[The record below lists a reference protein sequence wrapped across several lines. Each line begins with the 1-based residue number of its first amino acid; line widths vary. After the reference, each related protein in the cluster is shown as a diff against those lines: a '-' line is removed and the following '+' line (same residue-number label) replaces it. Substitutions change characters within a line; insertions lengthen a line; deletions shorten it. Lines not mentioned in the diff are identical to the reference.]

1 MQHRL
6 NQNDVTNRVNVE
18 SAPQVRDAVLD
29 IFAHR
34 YPGEDFSHLG
44 RAFDDV
50 HTSPPRSP
58 QNALIA
64 AVEFI

>member
-6 NQNDVTNRVNVE
+6 NQNDVTNRINVE

-34 YPGEDFSHLG
+34 YPGENF
-44 RAFDDV
+44 
-50 HTSPPRSP
+50 T
-58 QNALIA
+58 
-64 AVEFI
+64 